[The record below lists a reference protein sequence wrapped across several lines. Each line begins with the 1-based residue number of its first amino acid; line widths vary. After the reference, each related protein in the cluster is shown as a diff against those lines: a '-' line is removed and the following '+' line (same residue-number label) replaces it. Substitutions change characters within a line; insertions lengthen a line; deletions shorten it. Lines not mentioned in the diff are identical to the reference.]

1 MSKPEPYSRYLT
13 AAHKTYSSP
22 IHLLLFECVGDPG
35 GDGVGFGGGAGVV
48 GAVGVVPEGGVSAE
62 CSGVECPGESLA
74 GVDAGVFDADDYQG
88 WWWGGGE
95 FA

>member
-1 MSKPEPYSRYLT
+1 M
-13 AAHKTYSSP
+13 
-22 IHLLLFECVGDPG
+22 LFECVGDPV
-35 GDGVGFGGGAGVV
+35 DQMFRVHAGAGVV
-48 GAVGVVPEGGVSAE
+48 GAVGVVPEGGVSAK

-74 GVDAGVFDADDYQG
+74 GVDAGVFGGDGYQG